1 MAEFTDGMGRQE
13 LTDDADPAT
22 VSADG
27 VEVAQAAPGAV
38 GEPIGQVETLT
49 GSVVAVRVDGTRVE
63 LESGDSVYQG
73 DTLESGADGAVGIVL
88 ADQTTFSM
96 AENGSMVLDEMVYDP
111 GTQEGS
117 ISLSV
122 LQGVFTFVSGEIAK
136 TDPDAMTLDTP
147 VATIG
152 IRGTQ
157 VALNY
162 DPVDQGGDGLNIVL
176 MEEKDGFVG
185 EVVVQNQAGVQILNV
200 ADTGTSVASA
210 DTAPSDPV
218 QFARGEIV
226 AAFGGALKSLPT
238 DDNNANDY
246 SVDEAAA
253 EETAEE
259 ELGEEDF
266 AEEEFE
272 EELAEEDDDEEFE
285 EELAEEDA
293 DEDLEEELAEE
304 DGDEVLDEDLDEF
317 ETAAGFD
324 TAAGGDGPGGGAGDD
339 DIDVTLDDAPDVLQ
353 DFLDV
358 TFDEAP
364 EIVAPGQGFDA
375 PDLDDALLGADD
387 EQDDGGGNTV
397 TGTTGN
403 DNLVGTAGNDII
415 DGGAGD
421 DTLTGLGGD
430 DALDGGADQDI
441 AVYSDVFANYT
452 ITIGEDNQI
461 TVSHNDGGADG
472 TDTLVNIET
481 LQFTDLTVAVDSIG
495 QAPEVTVETASGIED
510 APIALSIEASTVNP
524 SDSVAS
530 ITLSGVPEGAVLSLG
545 EETLTANED
554 GSYTLTPDQLDGL
567 TLTPPENFNGELSL
581 SVSATSTEGLDSG
594 STAMDVSVA
603 AVDDA
608 PVIGG
613 TASDSLTES
622 DAGQQASGSL
632 TITDADAGEAV
643 FQTQTG
649 TTGDYGNFSVGTDGN
664 WTYDLDATSADALTE
679 GQVVTESFE
688 VLSADGTATTVTV
701 TITGTDDAP
710 VIGGTASD
718 SLTESD
724 VGQQASGSLTITD
737 ADAGEAVFQ
746 TQTGTTGDYGSFS
759 VGADGNWTYDL
770 DATSADA
777 LTEGQVVTES
787 FEVLSADG
795 TPTTVTVTITGTDDA
810 PVIGGTASD
819 TLTESD
825 VGQQASGS
833 LTITDADA
841 GEAVFQTQ
849 AGTAGDYGSFSVGA
863 DGNWTYDL
871 DGTSADALTEGQV
884 VTESF
889 EVLSADGTATTVT
902 VTITGTDDAP
912 VIGGTATDSLTESDV
927 GQQASGSLTI
937 TDADA
942 GEAVFQTQ
950 TGTAGDYG
958 NFSVGTDGN
967 WTYDLDATSAD
978 ALTEGQ
984 VVTESFEVLSADGT
998 ATTVTVTITGTDDAP
1013 VIGGT
1018 ATDSLTESDVGQ
1030 QASGSLTITDAD
1042 AGEAVFQTQAGTAG
1056 DYGSFSVGADG
1067 NWTYDLD
1074 GTSADALTEGQVV
1087 TESFEVLSA
1096 DGTATTVTVTI
1107 TGTDDAPVIG
1117 GTATDSLTESDVGQQ
1132 ASGSLTITDADA
1144 GEAVFQTQAGTAGD
1158 YGSFSVGTDGNWT
1171 YDLDATS
1178 ADALTEGQVVTESF
1192 EVLSADG
1199 TATTVTVTITGT
1211 DDAPVIGGTATD
1223 SLTES
1228 DVGQQASGSLT
1239 ITDADA
1245 GEAVFQAQAG
1255 TAGDY
1260 GSFSVGTDGNWTYDL
1275 DATSADA
1282 LTEGQVVTES
1292 FEVLSA
1298 DGTPTTVTVTITGT
1312 DDAPELVGGGDR
1324 DTLEDTAI
1332 IDGQLEATDVDGD
1345 TLSFSVD
1352 QGPSNGTLEL
1362 SADGSYTY
1370 APDGNWSGTDTFTY
1384 TVDDGHGGT
1393 VSGTATVTVEAVA
1406 DAPLLS
1412 VSIGDIIE
1420 DGEKS
1425 NKGHG
1430 NNEDGDDEDNP
1441 GQGGSGSTGDD
1452 GVDDDETSRGGS
1464 HGGSGSGDTIYELDV
1479 SAGLTDTDGS
1489 ESLAITIG
1497 DVPDGV
1503 TLSAGTDAGDGT
1515 WSLTPD
1521 DLSGLTMTV
1530 PDDIAADFSLTVTA
1544 TATEQSG
1551 DTASTTA
1558 NLSVDIE
1565 PTPIKAK
1572 GGSGDD
1578 VLTGGDGDDVLEGG
1592 KGDDELS
1599 GGGGDDVL
1607 DGDKG
1612 DDTLEGGA
1620 GDDEIDGGAGSDTA
1634 LYSGE
1639 YNEFSIIIEED
1650 GSVTITHNEGD
1661 EGSDSLTNVESIEF
1675 ADGSVSVA
1683 DISDA
1688 DGGFNYAPVISGDGE
1703 LDVSSGDSAII
1714 TGDDLM
1720 VTDTEDGAEDIIF
1733 TLLDDPDFG
1742 SLMLGDTELGE
1753 GDTFTQGDI
1762 DDGLLSYTQD
1772 GDAGDATADSFTFTA
1787 KDSEDEEIREDE
1799 DEEVVGGYQV
1809 SDNGAATFNITID
1822 ASVMG

>member
-1117 GTATDSLTESDVGQQ
+1117 GTGR
-1132 ASGSLTITDADA
+1132 
-1144 GEAVFQTQAGTAGD
+1144 TA
-1158 YGSFSVGTDGNWT
+1158 
-1171 YDLDATS
+1171 
-1178 ADALTEGQVVTESF
+1178 
-1192 EVLSADG
+1192 
-1199 TATTVTVTITGT
+1199 
-1211 DDAPVIGGTATD
+1211 
-1223 SLTES
+1223 
-1228 DVGQQASGSLT
+1228 
-1239 ITDADA
+1239 
-1245 GEAVFQAQAG
+1245 
-1255 TAGDY
+1255 
-1260 GSFSVGTDGNWTYDL
+1260 
-1275 DATSADA
+1275 
-1282 LTEGQVVTES
+1282 
-1292 FEVLSA
+1292 
-1298 DGTPTTVTVTITGT
+1298 
-1312 DDAPELVGGGDR
+1312 
-1324 DTLEDTAI
+1324 
-1332 IDGQLEATDVDGD
+1332 
-1345 TLSFSVD
+1345 
-1352 QGPSNGTLEL
+1352 
-1362 SADGSYTY
+1362 
-1370 APDGNWSGTDTFTY
+1370 
-1384 TVDDGHGGT
+1384 
-1393 VSGTATVTVEAVA
+1393 
-1406 DAPLLS
+1406 
-1412 VSIGDIIE
+1412 
-1420 DGEKS
+1420 
-1425 NKGHG
+1425 
-1430 NNEDGDDEDNP
+1430 
-1441 GQGGSGSTGDD
+1441 
-1452 GVDDDETSRGGS
+1452 
-1464 HGGSGSGDTIYELDV
+1464 
-1479 SAGLTDTDGS
+1479 
-1489 ESLAITIG
+1489 
-1497 DVPDGV
+1497 
-1503 TLSAGTDAGDGT
+1503 
-1515 WSLTPD
+1515 
-1521 DLSGLTMTV
+1521 
-1530 PDDIAADFSLTVTA
+1530 
-1544 TATEQSG
+1544 
-1551 DTASTTA
+1551 
-1558 NLSVDIE
+1558 
-1565 PTPIKAK
+1565 
-1572 GGSGDD
+1572 
-1578 VLTGGDGDDVLEGG
+1578 
-1592 KGDDELS
+1592 
-1599 GGGGDDVL
+1599 
-1607 DGDKG
+1607 
-1612 DDTLEGGA
+1612 
-1620 GDDEIDGGAGSDTA
+1620 
-1634 LYSGE
+1634 
-1639 YNEFSIIIEED
+1639 
-1650 GSVTITHNEGD
+1650 
-1661 EGSDSLTNVESIEF
+1661 
-1675 ADGSVSVA
+1675 
-1683 DISDA
+1683 
-1688 DGGFNYAPVISGDGE
+1688 
-1703 LDVSSGDSAII
+1703 
-1714 TGDDLM
+1714 
-1720 VTDTEDGAEDIIF
+1720 
-1733 TLLDDPDFG
+1733 
-1742 SLMLGDTELGE
+1742 
-1753 GDTFTQGDI
+1753 
-1762 DDGLLSYTQD
+1762 
-1772 GDAGDATADSFTFTA
+1772 
-1787 KDSEDEEIREDE
+1787 
-1799 DEEVVGGYQV
+1799 
-1809 SDNGAATFNITID
+1809 
-1822 ASVMG
+1822 

>member
-1 MAEFTDGMGRQE
+1 M
-13 LTDDADPAT
+13 
-22 VSADG
+22 
-27 VEVAQAAPGAV
+27 
-38 GEPIGQVETLT
+38 
-49 GSVVAVRVDGTRVE
+49 
-63 LESGDSVYQG
+63 
-73 DTLESGADGAVGIVL
+73 
-88 ADQTTFSM
+88 
-96 AENGSMVLDEMVYDP
+96 
-111 GTQEGS
+111 
-117 ISLSV
+117 
-122 LQGVFTFVSGEIAK
+122 
-136 TDPDAMTLDTP
+136 
-147 VATIG
+147 
-152 IRGTQ
+152 
-157 VALNY
+157 
-162 DPVDQGGDGLNIVL
+162 
-176 MEEKDGFVG
+176 
-185 EVVVQNQAGVQILNV
+185 
-200 ADTGTSVASA
+200 
-210 DTAPSDPV
+210 
-218 QFARGEIV
+218 
-226 AAFGGALKSLPT
+226 
-238 DDNNANDY
+238 
-246 SVDEAAA
+246 
-253 EETAEE
+253 
-259 ELGEEDF
+259 
-266 AEEEFE
+266 
-272 EELAEEDDDEEFE
+272 
-285 EELAEEDA
+285 
-293 DEDLEEELAEE
+293 
-304 DGDEVLDEDLDEF
+304 
-317 ETAAGFD
+317 
-324 TAAGGDGPGGGAGDD
+324 
-339 DIDVTLDDAPDVLQ
+339 
-353 DFLDV
+353 
-358 TFDEAP
+358 
-364 EIVAPGQGFDA
+364 
-375 PDLDDALLGADD
+375 
-387 EQDDGGGNTV
+387 
-397 TGTTGN
+397 
-403 DNLVGTAGNDII
+403 
-415 DGGAGD
+415 
-421 DTLTGLGGD
+421 
-430 DALDGGADQDI
+430 
-441 AVYSDVFANYT
+441 
-452 ITIGEDNQI
+452 
-461 TVSHNDGGADG
+461 
-472 TDTLVNIET
+472 
-481 LQFTDLTVAVDSIG
+481 AVDSIG